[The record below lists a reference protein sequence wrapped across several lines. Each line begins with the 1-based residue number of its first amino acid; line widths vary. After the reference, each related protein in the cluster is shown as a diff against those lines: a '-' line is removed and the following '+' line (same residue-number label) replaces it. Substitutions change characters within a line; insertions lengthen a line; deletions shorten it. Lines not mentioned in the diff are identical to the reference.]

1 MINLS
6 SIIINRMEQLEL
18 RVLKQ
23 VENYVSP
30 FDHGTEGFNNRW
42 WHDSRIDTIAEA
54 EDCDTAYV
62 QLLKDGIEI
71 GRAEITR
78 WDIRPAYVGINTH
91 VRCRK
96 IWYFEINSGFRRQG
110 YGRKFTTLL
119 VEKYSELPLLAF
131 SKGADDFWAGIG
143 WYFYPPKDKEETNPM
158 KLFASREISN

>member
-1 MINLS
+1 
-6 SIIINRMEQLEL
+6 MEQLEL

-30 FDHGTEGFNNRW
+30 FDYGTEGFNDGW
-42 WHDSRIDTIAEA
+42 WHGPRIDTIADA
-54 EDCDTAYV
+54 ENYGTAYV

-71 GRAEITR
+71 GRAEITYR
-78 WDIRPAYVGINTH
+78 DISPDYVGITTA

-96 IWYFEINSGFRRQG
+96 IWFFEINSGFRRQG
-110 YGRKFTTLL
+110 YGKTFTALL
-119 VEKYSELPLLAF
+119 TEKYSELPLVAF